1 MARILVIGE
10 SCRDVYRYGEC
21 SRLCPEA
28 PVPVV
33 KIDDGETHINPG
45 MAMNVYRNIE
55 SLLAGS
61 DVEVDII
68 TNENWQQVNKTRFVD
83 QRTNYI
89 VLRVDENDTKIKRCK
104 VKEVDFSKYG
114 AVVISDYNKGFLT
127 NQDIEYISTHA
138 QNTFL
143 DTKKILG
150 KWSKKIKF
158 IKINEFEYNRTKHM
172 LNREMSSRLII
183 TLGPNGAQF
192 KNRIYPVSKVEI
204 KDTSGAGDTF
214 ISALAVRYVED
225 FDIHEAIQYAN
236 DCATIVVQK
245 KGVSVI

>member
-1 MARILVIGE
+1 MRILVIGE

-33 KIDDGETHINPG
+33 KVDTGEVHVNDG

-55 SLLAGS
+55 SLVGNCE
-61 DVEVDII
+61 VEII
-68 TNENWQQVNKTRFVD
+68 TNENWQQVNKIRYVD

-89 VLRVDENDTKIKRCK
+89 VLRVDESDDEISRCNMNDIEFLRYD
-104 VKEVDFSKYG
+104 V
-114 AVVISDYNKGFLT
+114 VVISDYNKGFLLEE
-127 NQDIEYISTHA
+127 DIEYIA
-138 QNTFL
+138 QNHPVTFL

-150 KWSKKIKF
+150 NWCKNIKF

-172 LNREMSSRLII
+172 LDEDMSSRMII
-183 TLGPNGAQF
+183 TLGPHGA
-192 KNRIYPVSKVEI
+192 KYLDRTYPVPKVEI

-214 ISALAVRYVED
+214 IAALCVKYAETT
-225 FDIHEAIQYAN
+225 DIEEAIRHAN
-236 DCATIVVQK
+236 DCATSVVQK
-245 KGVSVI
+245 KGVSIA